1 MKSLSNIIS
10 ELNIGTD
17 SKVDVLQVDDYNC
30 DIVVKDEFNVE
41 KVNEIQKKIEAT
53 CSDEFMI
60 KKVYC
65 DGGFVKFILHRGV
78 IMSIF
83 NKKLFNIKKNKV
95 TPSKVLIPQKE
106 EMLFNGVNMD
116 INNKCNQRCRFC
128 FNSFNEDS
136 VNMDLETY
144 SHMLEVIPFVKN
156 YSGGGMAFIFHVVMN
171 QRFIHNF

>member
-1 MKSLSNIIS
+1 MRGAL
-10 ELNIGTD
+10 LNLFSVG
-17 SKVDVLQVDDYNC
+17 
-30 DIVVKDEFNVE
+30 
-41 KVNEIQKKIEAT
+41 
-53 CSDEFMI
+53 
-60 KKVYC
+60 
-65 DGGFVKFILHRGV
+65 GV

-83 NKKLFNIKKNKV
+83 NKKLFNLKKNKV